1 MGSDPELFPV
11 SGSEINHSEFTTLD
25 ETNKQVYGL
34 AHVYCVG
41 ASSMECPYEMVSI
54 I

>member
-34 AHVYCVG
+34 VHVKEHRVWSFPMSWY
-41 ASSMECPYEMVSI
+41 PLFN
-54 I
+54 